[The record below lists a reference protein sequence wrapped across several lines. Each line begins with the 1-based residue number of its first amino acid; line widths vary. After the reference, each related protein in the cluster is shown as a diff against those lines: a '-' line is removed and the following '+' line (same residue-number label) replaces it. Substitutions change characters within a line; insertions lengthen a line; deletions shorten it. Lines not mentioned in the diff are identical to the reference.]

1 MFSRRKTLKLG
12 KNNPVSPIK
21 EFVPRKNL
29 YLGIKIIQCKKF
41 PEGKNI
47 LYLGKSFII
56 GRSFTRI
63 FPKRRIN
70 LDDLREQ

>member
-12 KNNPVSPIK
+12 KNNPVSSIK
-21 EFVPRKNL
+21 EFVSRENL
-29 YLGIKIIQCKKF
+29 YLGIRIIQCKKF
-41 PEGKNI
+41 PERKNF

-63 FPKRRIN
+63 VPKRRIN